1 MTSTEQTEIIRIK
14 GGKPLVG
21 EVYISGAKNSVL
33 KLMSAAILTP
43 HPVKLYNVAQL
54 TDVQVM
60 ADVIRHLG
68 VKVEQDGNTM
78 TIDAKEITTTVA
90 PYDLVSKM
98 RASFLVLGA
107 LLARCGQATVAL
119 PGGCS
124 IGKRGVDLHLKGLQA
139 LGAKIDTE
147 QGNVQ
152 AEATRLVGRQIL
164 LDTPSVGATEN
175 IMLAAVLA
183 EGTTTICNAAEE
195 PEIQDLAN
203 FVNAIGGEIHGAGT
217 SEITINGVD
226 PKQMRG
232 AEFTVVP
239 DRIEAATYM
248 AAGIGTQGKVVV
260 HDVIPAHLTSVIRKL
275 EDMGAT
281 ITQDGPNTLIA
292 SSSGRLEAQNLV
304 TQPYPGFPTDIQAPF
319 MTLLSQAKGTSIITE
334 TLYENRF
341 RHVGEL
347 IRMGAK
353 IKQEGNI
360 AAITGVKK
368 LTGTQVEASD
378 LRAGAGLI
386 VAGLMAEGTTEI
398 FEIQYIDRGYER
410 YIEKFRNLGA
420 TIERASYDKTTVT
433 EAQNVMTANSENR
446 LG

>member
-1 MTSTEQTEIIRIK
+1 MSTIEKTEIIRIK
-14 GGKPLVG
+14 GSKPLVG

-43 HPVKLYNVAQL
+43 HPVTLHNVAQL
-54 TDVQVM
+54 TDVHVM
-60 ADVIRHLG
+60 AEVIRHLG
-68 VKVEQDGNTM
+68 VKVEQSGSTM
-78 TIDAKEITTTVA
+78 MIDASEITTTIA

-107 LLARCGQATVAL
+107 LLARSGHAKVAL

-124 IGKRGVDLHLKGLQA
+124 IGKRGVDLHLKGLMA
-139 LGAKIDTE
+139 LGAKIETD
-147 QGNVQ
+147 QGYVEAQ
-152 AEATRLVGRQIL
+152 AAKLVGRQIL

-183 EGTTTICNAAEE
+183 EGTTTIINAAEE

-203 FVNAIGGEIHGAGT
+203 FVNAIGGEVHGAGT
-217 SEITINGVD
+217 SEITINGVS
-226 PKQMRG
+226 PKNMRG

-248 AAGIGTQGKVVV
+248 CAAIGTQGKVTV
-260 HDVIPAHLTSVIRKL
+260 HDLIPAHLTSVIRKL
-275 EDMGAT
+275 EDMGAV
-281 ITQDGPNTLIA
+281 IQQEGPNSLTVSA
-292 SSSGRLEAQNLV
+292 TGRLQAQNLV

-319 MTLLSQAKGTSIITE
+319 MSLLAMAKGTSIITE

-347 IRMGAK
+347 LRMGAK

-360 AAITGVKK
+360 AAITGVKQ
-368 LTGTQVEASD
+368 LTGTQVQASD

-386 VAGLMAEGTTEI
+386 VAGLMAEGITEI

-410 YIEKFRNLGA
+410 YIEKFSNLGA
-420 TIERASYDKTTVT
+420 TIEKVMYAKQNIIPSADSSPVTTQPA
-433 EAQNVMTANSENR
+433 E
-446 LG
+446 